1 MGVGTIL
8 IVIIIIFILSAI
20 GFAVYW
26 FVFRPPSNL
35 PSVCKNSV
43 FYKNAPVFSKNV
55 VAKACALQQPSLPEK
70 TSDSSI
76 LAPIGFSSQWELN
89 AIPNEAPAWN
99 KTTYYA
105 SRYINKKDD
114 RYGKKSSWSSVQSSL
129 TKTLPSMSW
138 NAGVYSDVTTWGVN
152 VYRSFNS
159 DGKGGKLIGKAIYD
173 PSNLTYGYIDYILP

>member
-8 IVIIIIFILSAI
+8 IVITIIVIFAAI
-20 GFAVYW
+20 GVAVYW
-26 FVFRPPSNL
+26 FIFKPPSDI

-55 VAKACALQQPSLPEK
+55 VAKACALQQPPLPEK
-70 TSDSSI
+70 TLGSSI

-89 AIPNEAPAWN
+89 AIPIEAPAWR

-105 SRYINKKDD
+105 SKYVNKKDG
-114 RYGKKSSWSSVQSSL
+114 RYGKRSYWSGVHSSL

-138 NAGVYSDVTTWGVN
+138 NAGVYSDAITWGLN
-152 VYRSFNS
+152 VYRSFSS
-159 DGKGGKLIGKAIYD
+159 DGKGGRLVGKAIYN
-173 PSNLTYGYIDYILP
+173 PFNSTYGYIDYVLP